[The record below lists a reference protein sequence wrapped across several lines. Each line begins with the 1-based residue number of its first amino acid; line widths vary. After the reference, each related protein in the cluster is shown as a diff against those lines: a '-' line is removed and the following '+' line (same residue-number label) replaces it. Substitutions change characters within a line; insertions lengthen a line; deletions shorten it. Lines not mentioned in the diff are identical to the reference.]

1 MLSHPLT
8 DRTQKED
15 IIIAYDTV
23 LTCKI
28 GKSICR
34 VWNELLTS
42 VVFTDVKIGILKYNT
57 LQYYATYIATLY

>member
-8 DRTQKED
+8 DKTQKED

-28 GKSICR
+28 GLNNKSICR
-34 VWNELLTS
+34 VWNELVTS
-42 VVFTDVKIGILKYNT
+42 VVFTDVKIGILKYNK
-57 LQYYATYIATLY
+57 LQ

>member
-8 DRTQKED
+8 DKTQKED

-28 GKSICR
+28 GLNNKSICR
-34 VWNELLTS
+34 VWNELVTS
-42 VVFTDVKIGILKYNT
+42 VVYTDVKIGILKYNK
-57 LQYYATYIATLY
+57 LQ

>member
-8 DRTQKED
+8 DKTQKED

-28 GKSICR
+28 GRNNKSICR
-34 VWNELLTS
+34 VWNELVTS
-42 VVFTDVKIGILKYNT
+42 VVFTDVKIGILKYNK
-57 LQYYATYIATLY
+57 LH